1 MMNEK
6 KFMKHYD
13 CVCERA
19 GNKTRT
25 PSVVF
30 FPHVIIDFDAVERE
44 ATLVKQELQYGWQD
58 LALSRKWARQYTSVI

>member
-1 MMNEK
+1 MK
-6 KFMKHYD
+6 KIYMKHND

-19 GNKTRT
+19 GNKTQT
-25 PSVVF
+25 PLVVV